1 MKPISRRTF
10 VQAGVAAALGSSM
23 RAPAMVKRQPRKNV
37 LFIGVDDLATQLG
50 CYGRPV
56 HSPNLDRLAARGV
69 RFDSAY
75 CQFPWCGPSRASLMT
90 GLAPDTTRVHD
101 LTTHFRQALPN
112 VVTIGQ
118 LFRENGYFSARV
130 GKIFHASDP
139 GGEGTDGLDDPM
151 TWDWTFDPVGVDHLK
166 EEEFLTNFTPGRG
179 LGSAIAFYRSRS
191 PENEITDSIGASE
204 VIRLLRQPHSQ
215 PFFIAFGLY
224 RPHVPWVVPEAYFD
238 RYPIDG
244 IQPYPF
250 DPSELSIAPP
260 AAYWTQPANFG
271 MTVDQ
276 RKQAIQGYYAAT
288 TFADAQIG
296 RVLHELEVSGL
307 AENTLVV
314 FWADHGWQLGQ
325 HGQWMKQTLFE
336 PAARVPVILAG
347 AGVPLSGATCRRPV
361 EHLDLYPTIA
371 SICELSNVPETL
383 HGESLVPLLHN
394 SEAQWSKPAITQ
406 VNRLKTKQ
414 HAATE
419 GYSIRDE
426 QYRYTMWND
435 GQDGEELYDYRTD
448 PNEMKNLAGEASLK
462 QTKLRLRVALN
473 ATALSRGKTV
483 SPDDPNHPYDK
494 PVND

>member
-1 MKPISRRTF
+1 MKTISRRTF
-10 VQAGVAAALGSSM
+10 LHGSATAALGSAIS
-23 RAPAMVKRQPRKNV
+23 APALVKHQARKNV

-75 CQFPWCGPSRASLMT
+75 CQYPWCSPSRASLMT

-112 VVTIGQ
+112 VVTLGQ
-118 LFRENGYFSARV
+118 LFRHNGYFSARV

-151 TWDWTFDPVGVDHLK
+151 TWDWTFNPAGVDHYK
-166 EEEFLTNFTPGRG
+166 EESLLTNFTPGRG
-179 LGSAIAFYRSRS
+179 LGSAIAFHRS
-191 PENEITDSIGASE
+191 PAPDREITDAIGASE
-204 VIRLLRQPHSQ
+204 VIRLLKEPRSQ
-215 PFFIAFGLY
+215 PFFIAYGLY

-238 RYPIDG
+238 RYPISS
-244 IQPYPF
+244 IEPYPF
-250 DPSELSIAPP
+250 DPSELKDAPP
-260 AAYWTQPANFG
+260 AAYWTKPPNFG
-271 MTVDQ
+271 MDIEQ

-296 RVLHELEVSGL
+296 RVLHELETSGL

-336 PAARVPVILAG
+336 AAARVPVIFAG
-347 AGVPLSGATCRRPV
+347 AGVPSHGVTCQQPV

-371 SICELSNVPETL
+371 SICELSDIPFTL
-383 HGESLVPLLHN
+383 HGESLVPLLRN
-394 SEAQWSKPAITQ
+394 PDAEWSKPAITQ
-406 VNRLKTKQ
+406 VHRSRTKER
-414 HAATE
+414 AAVD

-426 QYRYTMWND
+426 RYRYTMWD
-435 GQDGEELYDYRTD
+435 EGRQGEELYDYKTD
-448 PNEMKNLAGEASLK
+448 PHELNNRANDPSLK
-462 QTKLRLRVALN
+462 QTKFRLRVALETTTL
-473 ATALSRGKTV
+473 ARGRAV
-483 SPDDPNHPYDK
+483 SSIDPNHPYDS
-494 PVND
+494 PVKD

>member
-1 MKPISRRTF
+1 MSVMSRRTF
-10 VQAGVAAALGSSM
+10 LGASITAALGSAM
-23 RAPAMVKRQPRKNV
+23 PAPAIITNRTRKNV

-56 HSPNLDRLAARGV
+56 HSPNLNRLAARGV
-69 RFDSAY
+69 KFEAAY
-75 CQFPWCGPSRASLMT
+75 CQYPWCGPSRASLMT
-90 GLAPDTTRVHD
+90 GLAPDTTHVHD
-101 LTTHFRQALPN
+101 LTTHFRHALPN

-166 EEEFLTNFTPGRG
+166 EEKFLTDFTPGRG
-179 LGSAIAFYRSRS
+179 LGSAIAFYRSPA
-191 PENEITDSIGASE
+191 PEQEITDAIGASE
-204 VIRLLRQPHSQ
+204 VIRLLRQPRSQ
-215 PFFIAFGLY
+215 PFFIAYGLY
-224 RPHVPWVVPEAYFD
+224 RPHVPWVVPQAYFD
-238 RYPIDG
+238 RYPIQS
-244 IQPYPF
+244 IQAYPF
-250 DPSELSIAPP
+250 DESELSIAPP
-260 AAYWTQPANFG
+260 AAYWTQPPNFG
-271 MTVDQ
+271 MNVEQ
-276 RKQAIQGYYAAT
+276 RRQAIQGYYAAT

-336 PAARVPVILAG
+336 PAARVPLIFAG
-347 AGVPLSGATCRRPV
+347 AGVSSSGVTCRRPV

-371 SICELSNVPETL
+371 SICELSNIPEIL
-383 HGESLVPLLHN
+383 HGESLVPLLHDPK
-394 SEAQWSKPAITQ
+394 AQWSKPAVTQ
-406 VNRLKTKQ
+406 VRRRKSKE
-414 HAATE
+414 HKRID

-448 PNEMKNLAGEASLK
+448 PHEMKNLASDTSLM

-473 ATALSRGKTV
+473 SISLSRGKPEG
-483 SPDDPNHPYDK
+483 PDDPNHPYDK
-494 PVND
+494 PPA